1 MFPLVCAQEAE
12 SRWWRPPYAC
22 KPISPCERLQ
32 SPRSALRRKPTVP
45 ARQRIASVRPWDGQQ
60 QAGCAVS
67 AKGGSGGCEEFK
79 LGDLLAPCL
88 RAFVCITD
96 SHRRCYVKRCNAW
109 RGNVKLTDIAMSSV
123 ATLDVATSSS
133 QMLLVG
139 WTSWWHNCTERQL
152 VGIQI
157 ST

>member
-32 SPRSALRRKPTVP
+32 SPRSALRRKATVP

-79 LGDLLAPCL
+79 LQTWRFAGSKSESLCLHHRLSQTLLRQAL
-88 RAFVCITD
+88 QRLTWQRQA
-96 SHRRCYVKRCNAW
+96 HRHCYVKCCNAW
-109 RGNVKLTDIAMSSV
+109 RCNIKLTDV
-123 ATLDVATSSS
+123 ACGLD
-133 QMLLVG
+133 
-139 WTSWWHNCTERQL
+139 QL
-152 VGIQI
+152 VAQLHRETASGH
-157 ST
+157 TN